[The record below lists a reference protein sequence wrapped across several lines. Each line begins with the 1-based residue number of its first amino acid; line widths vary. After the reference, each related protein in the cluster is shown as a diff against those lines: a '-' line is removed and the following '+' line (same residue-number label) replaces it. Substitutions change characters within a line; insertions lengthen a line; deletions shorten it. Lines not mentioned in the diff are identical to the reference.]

1 MKKLIFILLALPL
14 FLVACDDDET
24 ETMVID
30 SSLPQGE
37 LDVVSMG
44 QFVAQ
49 SSTSTSGSVQLGIDT
64 EDDSFVRL
72 SENFMTELGT
82 GTVTVYL
89 STTNEDL
96 NEVFSPG
103 NGNQNL
109 KLVGIVQRNG
119 EHFFKLNSSI
129 DPKYTHVILWCASA
143 GVPFGNAELM

>member
-1 MKKLIFILLALPL
+1 MRKLIFILLALPL
-14 FLVACDDDET
+14 FFAACDDDET

-37 LDVVSMG
+37 LEVVSMG

-49 SSTSTSGSVQLGIDT
+49 SSTSTSGLVQLGIDT

-89 STTNEDL
+89 STTNDL
-96 NEVFSPG
+96 GSQFNAGAG
-103 NGNQNL
+103 NPNL
-109 KLVGIVQRNG
+109 QLVGIVQRNG

-129 DPKYTHVILWCASA
+129 DPKFEYVVLWCASA